1 MTGLRAYLWIGS
13 ILLVVAALS
22 ASHYWAYS
30 KGWTAADQTAR
41 IKALEGELASAVAE
55 QAKLSAVIAQQD
67 GMLHA
72 TRKVAADAAER
83 ERTAQQDLQELEDKF
98 GEYVRQLGEQ
108 RPEDRCSLSLRD
120 VERLR
125 DLVAASAARSRSRAP
140 DAAGAPGDVRAPG
153 SGPVR
158 KGGDGRP

>member
-98 GEYVRQLGEQ
+98 GEYVRQLGAQ
-108 RPEDRCSLSLRD
+108 KPEDRCVLTPEDLA
-120 VERLR
+120 RLAT
-125 DLVAASAARSRSRAP
+125 LVGKARAPLPASSREKGVPSPSPSKGPASAPP
-140 DAAGAPGDVRAPG
+140 D
-153 SGPVR
+153 
-158 KGGDGRP
+158 